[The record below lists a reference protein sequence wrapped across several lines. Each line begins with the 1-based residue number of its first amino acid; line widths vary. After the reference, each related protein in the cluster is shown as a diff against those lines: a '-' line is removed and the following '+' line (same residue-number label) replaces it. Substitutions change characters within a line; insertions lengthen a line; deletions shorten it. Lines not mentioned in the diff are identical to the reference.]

1 MKKPMLKK
9 TAALVLSAGM
19 LMLSFSPFASSATF
33 SGFGLCVYAQEG
45 DEIIANNASGM
56 PDKVLYD
63 IVLQAG
69 DDNKDGV
76 LTKQEAESITEIRA
90 EHAGIKDL
98 TGIQYLKKMAFL
110 DATDN
115 QISDISM
122 LNKQDTPEL
131 AEVYLG
137 SNQISDASPLKDLTD
152 MTDLDL
158 SDNQI
163 SDISSLKDLTHLVT
177 LDLTDNQISDISALE
192 NMTNLSWGL
201 RLGNNRITDITPL
214 RNMTKLFYELD
225 LSNNRISDI
234 SPLQN
239 LTELWYLY
247 LSGNQ
252 VSDVT
257 PLRDMAQL
265 SELHIDH
272 NNISDISPLKDSKLL
287 EGIAQSDAFWPAA
300 HTKKYAMAEGNRI
313 TLEQALEILPKSL
326 LEAKEKDSEGNE
338 TGRTW
343 LDTEK
348 FITSATGNVVVSED
362 GSIHYY
368 VNGVEDTTYTGMA
381 QDSTTGAKYWF
392 DNGVAAADKQVYSP
406 EDDAWYWFD
415 ANGTMAVGKDVFI
428 PKSNDDRSQ
437 GKWVRYDENGR
448 MVKGEDYANGGWY
461 RFDKIT
467 GEMAK
472 GFYSVEDGD
481 VTKLYYYN
489 EATGIMEHG
498 AVNID
503 GTEYAFD
510 DVTGV
515 AVNKSWYSTDGNEY
529 WYENGVR
536 QGTEGRGK
544 EIYDPVSDGWYWL
557 DAVDGGK
564 KAVSKDVY
572 QESYAGVYAD
582 REDGTGKWVRYD
594 ENGLMIKGW
603 SEQNGNRYYFD
614 TATGAMAKG
623 TVEID
628 GVQYTFSWETGV
640 LQQ

>member
-1 MKKPMLKK
+1 
-9 TAALVLSAGM
+9 
-19 LMLSFSPFASSATF
+19 
-33 SGFGLCVYAQEG
+33 
-45 DEIIANNASGM
+45 
-56 PDKVLYD
+56 
-63 IVLQAG
+63 
-69 DDNKDGV
+69 V
-76 LTKQEAESITEIRA
+76 LTKEEAENITTVRA
-90 EHAGIKDL
+90 AHAGIKDL

-110 DATDN
+110 DVTDN

-152 MTDLDL
+152 MIDLDL

-163 SDISSLKDLTHLVT
+163 SDISSLKDLTQLVT

-192 NMTNLSWGL
+192 NMTNLSWCL

-214 RNMTKLFYELD
+214 RNMTKLRNEVN
-225 LSNNRISDI
+225 LSNNQISDL

-239 LTELWYLY
+239 LTKILSLY

-252 VSDVT
+252 ISDLT
-257 PLRDMAQL
+257 PLRDLQL
-265 SELHIDH
+265 DELFIEN
-272 NNISDISPLKDSKLL
+272 NNISDLSPLKDSSLL
-287 EGIAQSDAFWPAA
+287 TYIAGRDAFWPAR
-300 HTKKYAMAEGNRI
+300 HNKKYAMAEGNRI

-326 LEAKEKDSEGNE
+326 LEEKEKDSEGNY

-381 QDSTTGAKYWF
+381 QDSTTGARYWF
-392 DNGVAAADKQVYSP
+392 DNGIAAADKQVYSP
-406 EDDAWYWFD
+406 QDDAWYWFD

-437 GKWVRYDENGR
+437 GKWVRYDENGH

-461 RFDKIT
+461 RFDKTT

-489 EATGIMEHG
+489 EATGLMEHG

-544 EIYDPVSDGWYWL
+544 EIYDPASGGWYWL

-572 QESYAGVYAD
+572 QESYAGAYAD

-594 ENGLMIKGW
+594 ENGIMIKGW

-614 TATGAMAKG
+614 TVTGAMAKG

-628 GVQYTFSWETGV
+628 GTQYTFSWETGV

>member
-33 SGFGLCVYAQEG
+33 SGFRLQAYAQES
-45 DEIIANNASGM
+45 DEIIANDASGI
-56 PDKVLYD
+56 PDKILYA
-63 IVLQAG
+63 IVLETG
-69 DDNKDGV
+69 DSNKDGV
-76 LTKQEAESITEIRA
+76 LTKEEAENITTVRA

-152 MTDLDL
+152 MIDLDL
-158 SDNQI
+158 SDNKI
-163 SDISSLKDLTHLVT
+163 SDISSLKDLTQLVT

-192 NMTNLSWGL
+192 NMTNLSWCL

-214 RNMTKLFYELD
+214 RNMTKLRNEVN
-225 LSNNRISDI
+225 LSNNQISDL

-239 LTELWYLY
+239 LTKILSLY

-252 VSDVT
+252 ISDLT
-257 PLRDMAQL
+257 PLRDLQL
-265 SELHIDH
+265 DELFIEN
-272 NNISDISPLKDSKLL
+272 NNISDLSPLKDSSLL
-287 EGIAQSDAFWPAA
+287 TYIAGRDAFWPAR
-300 HTKKYAMAEGNRI
+300 HNKKYAMAEGNRI

-326 LEAKEKDSEGNE
+326 LEEKEKDSEGNY

-381 QDSTTGAKYWF
+381 QDSTTGARYWF
-392 DNGVAAADKQVYSP
+392 DNGIAAADKQVYSP
-406 EDDAWYWFD
+406 QDDAWYWFD

-437 GKWVRYDENGR
+437 GKWVRYDENGH
-448 MVKGEDYANGGWY
+448 MVKGEQMQDGAWY
-461 RFDKIT
+461 RFDEQT
-467 GEMAK
+467 GAMIK
-472 GFYSVEDGD
+472 GFYGQ
-481 VTKLYYYN
+481 YYY
-489 EATGIMEHG
+489 
-498 AVNID
+498 D
-503 GTEYAFD
+503 K
-510 DVTGV
+510 VTGQKV
-515 AVNKSWYSTDGNEY
+515 
-529 WYENGVR
+529 
-536 QGTEGRGK
+536 
-544 EIYDPVSDGWYWL
+544 
-557 DAVDGGK
+557 
-564 KAVSKDVY
+564 
-572 QESYAGVYAD
+572 
-582 REDGTGKWVRYD
+582 
-594 ENGLMIKGW
+594 
-603 SEQNGNRYYFD
+603 F
-614 TATGAMAKG
+614 GA
-623 TVEID
+623 
-628 GVQYTFSWETGV
+628 YTT
-640 LQQ
+640 